1 MFVSDEIREKAID
14 YEVESIHYITEQIGP
29 RESGMPKELEAEE
42 WLKNELDNNGWADES
57 TIDEFTVSR
66 HALVGFTKV
75 IGVILIVGCL
85 LQLIFFAGRAASL
98 IAAGIGLVF
107 GVFCL
112 LTTIEEFLLYHEFLD
127 PFMPRTQS
135 HNVYAKYSPQGEVK
149 RRIIFN
155 GHVDSAYEW
164 TLMKIKQNVMVGVL
178 VIDIICLLAM
188 IVFTILGIIWPD
200 IMWIRIVTAVLAIP
214 FVGLFFVCN
223 FKVVVPGANDNLTG
237 TLNAVA
243 VLKCLKEANIRFENT
258 EVCALLTGSEE
269 CGLRGA
275 KAFAKKYKQECLE
288 VPTAIICF
296 DTLRD
301 LEFLTIYDKD
311 MTSLIKNDKDCSI
324 LLDKACEQIN
334 HKLIHGG
341 VPFGSSDAAALSRGG
356 LKAICVAGQ
365 DPLHATYYHNTRD
378 TADTM
383 RPECMRL
390 CLDLSLAACEIF
402 DKEGFGESS
411 NANNE

>member
-1 MFVSDEIREKAID
+1 MVISEETRQKAVD

-29 RESGMPKELEAEE
+29 RESGMPKELEAQE
-42 WLKNELDNNGWADES
+42 WLKKELDDNGWADSS
-57 TIDEFTVSR
+57 TIDEFTIAR

-75 IGVILIVGCL
+75 IGVILILGSL
-85 LQLIFFAGRAASL
+85 LQLLFLAGRPAA
-98 IAAGIGLVF
+98 IAAAAIGLVF
-107 GVFCL
+107 AAFSF
-112 LTTIEEFLLYHEFLD
+112 LTTVQEFLVYHEFLD
-127 PFMPRTQS
+127 PFMNRTQS
-135 HNVYAKYSPQGEVK
+135 HNVYAKYEPTGEVK

-178 VIDIICLLAM
+178 VVDIVCLLAM
-188 IVFTILGIIWPD
+188 IAFTIISLIRPEW
-200 IMWIRIVTAVLAIP
+200 MWAHIVVICFTVP
-214 FVGLFFVCN
+214 FIGLFFVCN

-237 TLNAVA
+237 TMNAVA
-243 VLKCLKEANIRFENT
+243 VLKCLKESGIRFENT

-269 CGLRGA
+269 AGLRGA
-275 KAFAKKYKQECLE
+275 KAFAKKYKDECTE
-288 VPTAIICF
+288 IPTAIICF

-311 MTSLIKNDKDCSI
+311 MTSLVKNDKDCSKLI
-324 LLDKACEQIN
+324 DKACDKIG
-334 HKLIHGG
+334 HKLLHGG
-341 VPFGSSDAAALSRGG
+341 VPFGASDAAALSKGG

-378 TADTM
+378 TADNM

-390 CLDLSLAACEIF
+390 CLDISLAACEIF
-402 DKEGFGESS
+402 DAEEFGE
-411 NANNE
+411 

>member
-1 MFVSDEIREKAID
+1 MNISEETRQKAVD

-42 WLKNELDNNGWADES
+42 WLKKELDDNGWADS
-57 TIDEFTVSR
+57 SVIDEFTIAR

-75 IGVILIVGCL
+75 IGVILILGALIQL
-85 LQLIFFAGRAASL
+85 LFLIPGDAGRAAS
-98 IAAGIGLVF
+98 IAAAAIGLVF
-107 GVFCL
+107 AVFSFI
-112 LTTIEEFLLYHEFLD
+112 TTVQEFLVYHEFLD
-127 PFMPRTQS
+127 YFMDRTKS
-135 HNVYAKYSPQGEVK
+135 HNVYAKYEPTGEVK

-178 VIDIICLLAM
+178 VVDIVCLLAM
-188 IVFTILGIIWPD
+188 IAFTIVSLVMPGAAWPH
-200 IMWIRIVTAVLAIP
+200 IVVACFAVP
-214 FVGLFFVCN
+214 FFGLFFVCN

-237 TLNAVA
+237 TMNAVA
-243 VLKCLKEANIRFENT
+243 VLKCLKESGIRFENT

-269 CGLRGA
+269 AGLRGA
-275 KAFAKKYKQECLE
+275 KAFAKKYKQECTE
-288 VPTAIICF
+288 IPTAIICF

-301 LEFLTIYDKD
+301 LEFLTVYDKD
-311 MTSLIKNDKDCSI
+311 MTSLVKNDKDCSI
-324 LLDKACEQIN
+324 LIDKACDKIG
-334 HKLIHGG
+334 HKLLHGG
-341 VPFGSSDAAALSRGG
+341 VPFGASDAAALSKQG

-378 TADTM
+378 TADNM

-390 CLDLSLAACEIF
+390 CLDISLAACEIF
-402 DKEGFGESS
+402 DQEEFGK
-411 NANNE
+411 